1 MIAFARFEIRRTL
14 RDSRFMLFLV
24 AMPAL
29 LYLLLAGFTHSGRQD
44 GLPAPAAFMVAMMCY
59 AAIGSACYAI
69 GPPLAAERARGWI
82 RQLQIMPLAGTS
94 WLAVKLIQ
102 GALLIL
108 PGITVVAAT
117 AAITQSPDLTPARWA
132 ALAAVLLAGSLPF
145 TVLGLVIGQAL
156 DGQSANSATLFT
168 VLGLS
173 FAGGLLIPDTQ
184 LPQPSGTPPPC
195 SPPASSPTWRAPPQ
209 PATAPA
215 PPQSACSPPG
225 PSPPPAPPWPCAA
238 ATAAHEQRSRP

>member
-1 MIAFARFEIRRTL
+1 MTAFARFEIRRTL
-14 RDSRFMLFLV
+14 RDSRFLLFLV

-44 GLPAPAAFMVAMMCY
+44 GLPAAAAFMVAMMCY

-117 AAITQSPDLTPARWA
+117 AAITHPPDLTPARWA

-145 TVLGLVIGQAL
+145 TVVGLVIGQAL

-184 LPQPSGTPPPC
+184 LPQ
-195 SPPASSPTWRAPPQ
+195 ALRH
-209 PATAPA
+209 
-215 PPQSACSPPG
+215 
-225 PSPPPAPPWPCAA
+225 AA
-238 ATAAHEQRSRP
+238 AVLPSHQLADLARAAAAGHNPTLVAVGVLAAWTLAAALAALALRRRDSST

>member
-1 MIAFARFEIRRTL
+1 
-14 RDSRFMLFLV
+14 
-24 AMPAL
+24 MP
-29 LYLLLAGFTHSGRQD
+29 S
-44 GLPAPAAFMVAMMCY
+44 
-59 AAIGSACYAI
+59 

-117 AAITQSPDLTPARWA
+117 AAITRSPDLTPARWA

-173 FAGGLLIPDTQ
+173 FAGGLLIPDRQ
-184 LPQPSGTPPPC
+184 LPAALQHAAVVLPSRQLADLARAAAAGH
-195 SPPASSPTWRAPPQ
+195 SPSPTA
-209 PATAPA
+209 ALVLTA
-215 PPQSACSPPG
+215 
-225 PSPPPAPPWPCAA
+225 WTLAA
-238 ATAAHEQRSRP
+238 AGAALALRRRDGGA

>member
-1 MIAFARFEIRRTL
+1 VIAFARFEIRRTL
-14 RDSRFMLFLV
+14 RDSRFMVFLV

-29 LYLLLAGFTHSGRQD
+29 LYLLLAGFDNSGRVD
-44 GLPAPAAFMVAMMCY
+44 GLPAPVAFMVAMMCY

-108 PGITVVAAT
+108 PGIAAVAAA
-117 AAITQSPDLTPARWA
+117 AAITHSPDLTAARWA

-156 DGQSANSATLFT
+156 DGQAANSATLFT

-173 FAGGLLIPDTQ
+173 FAGGLLIPDAQ
-184 LPQPSGTPPPC
+184 LPSALRHAAIVLPSRQL
-195 SPPASSPTWRAPPQ
+195 ADLAR
-209 PATAPA
+209 
-215 PPQSACSPPG
+215 
-225 PSPPPAPPWPCAA
+225 AA
-238 ATAAHEQRSRP
+238 AAGHNPTPVAIGLLAAWTLAAASGALVLRRRDGRA

>member
-29 LYLLLAGFTHSGRQD
+29 LYLLLAGFTHTGRQD
-44 GLPAPAAFMVAMMCY
+44 GLPSPLAFMVTMMCY
-59 AAIGSACYAI
+59 AAIGSASYAI
-69 GPPLAAERARGWI
+69 GPPLAAERTRGWI

-168 VLGLS
+168 VIGLS
-173 FAGGLLIPDTQ
+173 FAGGLLIPDSQ
-184 LPQPSGTPPPC
+184 LPQALQHAAVALPSRQL
-195 SPPASSPTWRAPPQ
+195 ADLARA
-209 PATAPA
+209 AAAGHAPA
-215 PPQSACSPPG
+215 PVAVG
-225 PSPPPAPPWPCAA
+225 VLAAWTLAA
-238 ATAAHEQRSRP
+238 AGAALALRRRDGGA

>member
-1 MIAFARFEIRRTL
+1 MIAFARFEVLRTL
-14 RDSRFMLFLV
+14 RDSRFILFLV

-29 LYLLLAGFTHSGRQD
+29 LYLLLAGFDKNGSEY
-44 GLPAPAAFMVAMMCY
+44 GLQAPAAFMVAMMCY
-59 AAIGSACYAI
+59 SAIGSACYAI

-82 RQLQIMPLAGTS
+82 RQLRIMPLAGTS

-117 AAITQSPDLTPARWA
+117 AAVTHPLGLSPARWA
-132 ALAAVLLAGSLPF
+132 GLAAVLIAGSLPF

-168 VLGLS
+168 VLGLA

-184 LPQPSGTPPPC
+184 LPHALQH
-195 SPPASSPTWRAPPQ
+195 
-209 PATAPA
+209 
-215 PPQSACSPPG
+215 
-225 PSPPPAPPWPCAA
+225 AA
-238 ATAAHEQRSRP
+238 AVLPSRQLADLARDAAAGHTPSLAAVAVLAAWTLAAAGAALALRRRDGSA

>member
-14 RDSRFMLFLV
+14 RDSRFMLFLI

-29 LYLLLAGFTHSGRQD
+29 LYLLLAGFTHSGSED
-44 GLPAPAAFMVAMMCY
+44 GLPAPVAFMVAMMCY

-108 PGITVVAAT
+108 PGIVVVGAA

-132 ALAAVLLAGSLPF
+132 ALAAVLLVGSLPF

-156 DGQSANSATLFT
+156 EGQSANSATLFI
-168 VLGLS
+168 VIGLS
-173 FAGGLLIPDTQ
+173 FAGGLLIPDSQ
-184 LPQPSGTPPPC
+184 LPSGL
-195 SPPASSPTWRAPPQ
+195 RH
-209 PATAPA
+209 
-215 PPQSACSPPG
+215 
-225 PSPPPAPPWPCAA
+225 AA
-238 ATAAHEQRSRP
+238 AVLPSRRLADLARAVAAGHNPPLAAVAVLAAWTLAAAGAALALRRRDGGA

>member
-14 RDSRFMLFLV
+14 RDSRFLLFLV

-29 LYLLLAGFTHSGRQD
+29 LYLLLAGFSDSGRQD
-44 GLPAPAAFMVAMMCY
+44 GLAAPVAFMVAMMCY

-69 GPPLAAERARGWI
+69 GPPLAAERGRGWI

-117 AAITQSPDLTPARWA
+117 AAITHSPDLTPARWA

-156 DGQSANSATLFT
+156 DGQTANSATLFT
-168 VLGLS
+168 VLGLA

-184 LPQPSGTPPPC
+184 LPHALQH
-195 SPPASSPTWRAPPQ
+195 
-209 PATAPA
+209 
-215 PPQSACSPPG
+215 
-225 PSPPPAPPWPCAA
+225 AA
-238 ATAAHEQRSRP
+238 AVLPSRQLADLARAAAAGHSLSFGGVGVLAAWTIAAAVAALALRRRDGGA

>member
-29 LYLLLAGFTHSGRQD
+29 LYLLLAGFDNPGRED
-44 GLPAPAAFMVAMMCY
+44 GLPASAAFMVAMMCY

-82 RQLQIMPLAGTS
+82 RQLRIMPLAGTS

-108 PGITVVAAT
+108 PGITVVAAA
-117 AAITQSPDLTPARWA
+117 AAITHSPGLTPARWA

-156 DGQSANSATLFT
+156 DGQTASSATLFT
-168 VLGLS
+168 TLGLS

-184 LPQPSGTPPPC
+184 LPSGLQHAAIVLPSRQLADLARAAAAGH
-195 SPPASSPTWRAPPQ
+195 SPTP
-209 PATAPA
+209 TAIGVLA
-215 PPQSACSPPG
+215 A
-225 PSPPPAPPWPCAA
+225 WTLAA
-238 ATAAHEQRSRP
+238 AGAALALRRRDGAA

>member
-14 RDSRFMLFLV
+14 RDSRFLLFLV

-29 LYLLLAGFTHSGRQD
+29 LYLLLADFTGTGRED

-82 RQLQIMPLAGTS
+82 RQLHIMPLAGTS

-108 PGITVVAAT
+108 PGIAVVAVT
-117 AAITQSPDLTPARWA
+117 AAITHPPGLTPARWA
-132 ALAAVLLAGSLPF
+132 ALAAVLVAGSLPF

-156 DGQSANSATLFT
+156 DGQTANSATLFT

-173 FAGGLLIPDTQ
+173 FAGGLLIPDNE
-184 LPQPSGTPPPC
+184 L
-195 SPPASSPTWRAPPQ
+195 
-209 PATAPA
+209 PATLRH
-215 PPQSACSPPG
+215 
-225 PSPPPAPPWPCAA
+225 AA
-238 ATAAHEQRSRP
+238 AVLPSRQLADLARSAAAGHSPSLTAVSVLAAWTLAAAGTALALRRRDNAA

>member
-1 MIAFARFEIRRTL
+1 MTAFARFEIRRTL
-14 RDSRFMLFLV
+14 RDSRFLLFLV

-29 LYLLLAGFTHSGRQD
+29 LYLLLAGFTGTSHID

-69 GPPLAAERARGWI
+69 GPPLAAERASGWI
-82 RQLQIMPLAGTS
+82 RQLRIMPLPGTS
-94 WLAVKLIQ
+94 WLAVKLLQ

-117 AAITQSPDLTPARWA
+117 AAITHSPGLTPARWA
-132 ALAAVLLAGSLPF
+132 ALAVVLLAGSLPF

-156 DGQSANSATLFT
+156 DGQTANSATLFT

-173 FAGGLLIPDTQ
+173 FAGGLLIPDSQ
-184 LPQPSGTPPPC
+184 LPL
-195 SPPASSPTWRAPPQ
+195 ALRH
-209 PATAPA
+209 
-215 PPQSACSPPG
+215 
-225 PSPPPAPPWPCAA
+225 AA
-238 ATAAHEQRSRP
+238 AVLPSRQLADLARAAAAGHSPSWTAIGVLAAWTLAAAGAALILRRRDGGA

>member
-14 RDSRFMLFLV
+14 RDSRFLLFLV

-29 LYLLLAGFTHSGRQD
+29 LYLLLAGFTHTGTED
-44 GLPAPAAFMVAMMCY
+44 GLPAPVAFMVAMMCY

-82 RQLQIMPLAGTS
+82 RQLRIMPLAGTS
-94 WLAVKLIQ
+94 WLTVKIIQ

-108 PGITVVAAT
+108 PGIVVVAAT
-117 AAITQSPDLTPARWA
+117 AAITQPVDLTPARWA

-156 DGQSANSATLFT
+156 DGQSANTGTLFI
-168 VLGLS
+168 VLGLA
-173 FAGGLLIPDTQ
+173 FAGGLLIPDTELPHTLQHAAVVLPSRQ
-184 LPQPSGTPPPC
+184 L
-195 SPPASSPTWRAPPQ
+195 ADLAR
-209 PATAPA
+209 
-215 PPQSACSPPG
+215 
-225 PSPPPAPPWPCAA
+225 AA
-238 ATAAHEQRSRP
+238 AAGHAPTFTAIAVLAAWTLAAGGAALALRHRDSTA

>member
-1 MIAFARFEIRRTL
+1 MTALARFEIRRTL
-14 RDSRFMLFLV
+14 RDSRFLLFLV

-29 LYLLLAGFTHSGRQD
+29 LYLLLAGFANSGRED
-44 GLPAPAAFMVAMMCY
+44 GLPSPVAFMVAMMCY

-94 WLAVKLIQ
+94 WLAVKLLQ
-102 GALLIL
+102 GALVIL
-108 PGITVVAAT
+108 PGIVVVAAT
-117 AAITQSPDLTPARWA
+117 AAITHPPHLTAARWA

-145 TVLGLVIGQAL
+145 TVLGLVIGQAME
-156 DGQSANSATLFT
+156 GQSANSATLFT

-184 LPQPSGTPPPC
+184 LPAALRHAAQVLPSRQL
-195 SPPASSPTWRAPPQ
+195 ADLAR
-209 PATAPA
+209 
-215 PPQSACSPPG
+215 
-225 PSPPPAPPWPCAA
+225 AA
-238 ATAAHEQRSRP
+238 AAGYTPSLTAICVLAAWTLAAAGAALALRRRDSGA

>member
-14 RDSRFMLFLV
+14 RDSRFLLFLV

-29 LYLLLAGFTHSGRQD
+29 LYLLLAGFTNSGRQD
-44 GLPAPAAFMVAMMCY
+44 GLPAPVGFMVAMMCY

-94 WLAVKLIQ
+94 WLAVKLLQ

-108 PGITVVAAT
+108 PGITVVAVT
-117 AAITQSPDLTPARWA
+117 AAITHSPDLTPARWA

-156 DGQSANSATLFT
+156 DGQTANTATLFT
-168 VLGLS
+168 VIGLA

-184 LPQPSGTPPPC
+184 LPLALRHAAAILPSRQL
-195 SPPASSPTWRAPPQ
+195 ANLARAAAAGHNP
-209 PATAPA
+209 APA
-215 PPQSACSPPG
+215 AAG
-225 PSPPPAPPWPCAA
+225 VLAGWTLVAA
-238 ATAAHEQRSRP
+238 AAALALRRRDGST

>member
-29 LYLLLAGFTHSGRQD
+29 LYLLLAGFANSGRED
-44 GLPAPAAFMVAMMCY
+44 GLPSPVAFMVAMMCY

-108 PGITVVAAT
+108 PGIAVVAAT
-117 AAITQSPDLTPARWA
+117 AAITHSPGLTPARWA

-145 TVLGLVIGQAL
+145 TVLGLVIGQAME
-156 DGQSANSATLFT
+156 GQSANSATLFT

-173 FAGGLLIPDTQ
+173 FAGGLLIPDSQ
-184 LPQPSGTPPPC
+184 LPQALRHAATVLPSRQL
-195 SPPASSPTWRAPPQ
+195 ADLARA
-209 PATAPA
+209 AAA
-215 PPQSACSPPG
+215 GHS
-225 PSPPPAPPWPCAA
+225 PSPAAIGVLAAWTFAA
-238 ATAAHEQRSRP
+238 AGAALALRRRDGSA

>member
-1 MIAFARFEIRRTL
+1 MIAFGRFEIRRTL
-14 RDSRFMLFLV
+14 RDSKFMFFLV

-29 LYLLLAGFTHSGRQD
+29 LYLLLAGFTHSGRED
-44 GLPAPAAFMVAMMCY
+44 GLPAPVAFMVAMMCY

-82 RQLQIMPLAGTS
+82 RQLRIMPLAGTS

-108 PGITVVAAT
+108 PGIVVVGAA
-117 AAITQSPDLTPARWA
+117 AAITQSLDLTPARWL
-132 ALAAVLLAGSLPF
+132 ALAAILLAGSLPF

-156 DGQSANSATLFT
+156 DGQTASSATLFT

-173 FAGGLLIPDTQ
+173 FAGGLLIPDSQ
-184 LPQPSGTPPPC
+184 LPLALRHLAVVLPSRQLADLARSAAAGH
-195 SPPASSPTWRAPPQ
+195 S
-209 PATAPA
+209 PA
-215 PPQSACSPPG
+215 PVAIG
-225 PSPPPAPPWPCAA
+225 VLAAWTLAA
-238 ATAAHEQRSRP
+238 AGAALALRRRDAGA